1 MSEANRLSG
10 EKNERGVDERSPSAR
25 QDASAAAN
33 TPRGSAQSSVSR
45 CACVSSTDLLRG
57 EKTVEISH
65 NGSTYR
71 LQATRL
77 GKLILTK

>member
-1 MSEANRLSG
+1 MSEANRLTG
-10 EKNERGVDERSPSAR
+10 EKNERGVDERSASDR
-25 QDASAAAN
+25 QDASAATN
-33 TPRGSAQSSVSR
+33 TPPGSAQSSVSR